1 MVTITVKLTSAG
13 TDTSTVNIYTDADGY
28 VTPVGSTTTA
38 VLTSIF
44 GYTVGV
50 PSGSTICRIQN
61 TGVCTNYVDIT
72 ITT

>member
-1 MVTITVKLTSAG
+1 MATITIKLTSAG
-13 TDTSTVNIYTDADGY
+13 IDTDAVNIYTDADGY

-38 VLTSIF
+38 VLTGVF

-50 PSGSTICRIQN
+50 PSGSTICRVKN
-61 TGVCTNYVDIT
+61 TGVCTNYIDIT